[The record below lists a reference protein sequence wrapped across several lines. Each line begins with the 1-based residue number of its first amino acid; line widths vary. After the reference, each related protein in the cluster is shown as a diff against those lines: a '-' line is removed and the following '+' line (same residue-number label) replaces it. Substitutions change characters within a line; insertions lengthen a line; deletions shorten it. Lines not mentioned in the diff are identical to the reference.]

1 MRRTFCSLVALIVCA
16 IAPAAAN
23 AHPNL
28 NSPRAD
34 PTAMTCAKDYSKNSA
49 NGDYCVSPTTGRV
62 AATGVTCTKDY
73 SKNSANGEYC
83 VSSSTGR
90 IAAAAHPSP
99 SQPAAAVS
107 DDGFSWG
114 IAAAG
119 AGAALVLVLAAA
131 GAIVASRR
139 RNRAR
144 PAAPLTSDRLTH
156 P

>member
-16 IAPAAAN
+16 IAPAAAH

-34 PTAMTCAKDYSKNSA
+34 PTAVTCAKDYSKNSA
-49 NGDYCVSPTTGRV
+49 NGDYCVS
-62 AATGVTCTKDY
+62 
-73 SKNSANGEYC
+73 
-83 VSSSTGR
+83 SSTGR
-90 IAAAAHPSP
+90 VAAAAHPSP
-99 SQPAAAVS
+99 SQSAAAVS

-119 AGAALVLVLAAA
+119 AGAALVLILAAA

-139 RNRAR
+139 RNRPR

>member
-28 NSPRAD
+28 KSSRAD
-34 PTAMTCAKDYSKNSA
+34 PTAATCAKDYSKNSA
-49 NGDYCVSPTTGRV
+49 NGDYCVSSSTGRV
-62 AATGVTCTKDY
+62 AP
-73 SKNSANGEYC
+73 
-83 VSSSTGR
+83 
-90 IAAAAHPSP
+90 AAHPSP
-99 SQPAAAVS
+99 SQSAAAVS

-139 RNRAR
+139 RNRPR